1 MIDILVISHACFR
14 RVNRLV
20 YNVLASEN
28 NISVHVIA
36 PKMLIQNGIET
47 SADKEVNGDVDIT
60 FKNLIGTNP
69 RTYKIENTLEL
80 LDTLKPKMIYLDNDP
95 VSFQAIYI
103 GKWTKKNGSR
113 LVCLSCENLPFDVKA
128 SMQRLGYRGLL
139 TSIFKNI
146 VLYFSRKNVDHVFAI
161 NNAGEKIFKKLK
173 FKSVSLSPLGFD
185 SNIFYPNPITRETK
199 RKELSIEAHQVVI
212 AYIGR
217 TVFEKGIHILLESLA
232 QLLLNKDWVLM
243 LDKFAATK
251 TSYQEKIIQNVH
263 DLGLQDRV
271 KYFDAPHE
279 MVAQYMNAADVVV
292 IPSISTSKWVE
303 QYGRV
308 APEAMA
314 CGKLVLA
321 SNTGALPE
329 IIGDTGLMFE
339 ESNTKQL
346 SEILLRSI
354 TSYSD
359 FDGIRLTAQKR
370 ALENYS
376 INSQS
381 NVILTKFKELVNEE

>member
-1 MIDILVISHACFR
+1 MIDLLVVSHACFR

-20 YNVLASEN
+20 YNVLANEN
-28 NISVHVIA
+28 NMSVHIIA
-36 PKMLIQNGIET
+36 PKALIQNGIVT
-47 SADKEVNGDVDIT
+47 VADKVVDGDVAIT
-60 FKNLIGTNP
+60 FENLMGTNP
-69 RTYKIENTLEL
+69 RTYKMDNTIEL
-80 LDTLKPKMIYLDNDP
+80 LSKLKPKMIYLDNDP
-95 VSFQAIYI
+95 VSFQAIQL
-103 GKWTKKNGSR
+103 GKWAKKNGSK
-113 LVCLSCENLPFDVKA
+113 LVCLSCENLPFDFKE
-128 SMQRLGYRGLL
+128 SIQRLGYRGFL

-146 VLYFSRKNVDHVFAI
+146 VLQFSRKNVDHVFAI

-173 FKSVSLSPLGFD
+173 FKSVSISPLGFD
-185 SNIFYPNPITRETK
+185 STIFYPNPITRDIK
-199 RKELSIEAHQVVI
+199 RKELSIEEHQVVV

-232 QLLLNKDWVLM
+232 QLLVNKEWVLL
-243 LDKFAATK
+243 LDKFSATK
-251 TSYQEKIIQNVH
+251 TTYQEKIVQKIH

-292 IPSISTSKWVE
+292 IPSIATPKWVE

-321 SNTGALPE
+321 ARTGALPE
-329 IIGDTGLMFE
+329 IIADCGLTFE

-354 TSYSD
+354 TFYSE
-359 FDGIRLTAQKR
+359 FDNIRLKAQKR
-370 ALENYS
+370 ASENYS

-381 NVILTKFKELVNEE
+381 NVILAKYKELVN

>member
-1 MIDILVISHACFR
+1 
-14 RVNRLV
+14 
-20 YNVLASEN
+20 
-28 NISVHVIA
+28 
-36 PKMLIQNGIET
+36 
-47 SADKEVNGDVDIT
+47 
-60 FKNLIGTNP
+60 
-69 RTYKIENTLEL
+69 
-80 LDTLKPKMIYLDNDP
+80 
-95 VSFQAIYI
+95 
-103 GKWTKKNGSR
+103 
-113 LVCLSCENLPFDVKA
+113 
-128 SMQRLGYRGLL
+128 
-139 TSIFKNI
+139 
-146 VLYFSRKNVDHVFAI
+146 
-161 NNAGEKIFKKLK
+161 
-173 FKSVSLSPLGFD
+173 
-185 SNIFYPNPITRETK
+185 
-199 RKELSIEAHQVVI
+199 
-212 AYIGR
+212 
-217 TVFEKGIHILLESLA
+217 
-232 QLLLNKDWVLM
+232 M

-251 TSYQEKIIQNVH
+251 TSYQEKIIQNVN

-329 IIGDTGLMFE
+329 IIGDAGLMFE

-359 FDGIRLTAQKR
+359 FDGIRLMAQKR

-381 NVILTKFKELVNEE
+381 NVIWTKYKELENEDYNENTNTRI